1 MPQFYILDV
10 VNKEV
15 LMMESLSG
23 HFEQWGAVL
32 FFIIIYGGA
41 LLFIPFYKKMDK
53 KPAGTYLAFVI
64 AFAIEMHGIPFSMM
78 LIGSI
83 LGRFLPEGIL
93 WGHTLIH
100 DIGYIGLYINFVF
113 AVSGLVLIIM
123 GWYQIYH
130 GYWKKV
136 DGSQT
141 VVDQGI
147 YARIRHPQYLGLM
160 LIATGM
166 VCGWATLTNIIML
179 PIVCV
184 MYHRLAVKEE
194 KMLIEEFGDAYVA
207 YMKKTKRY
215 ISFIY

>member
-1 MPQFYILDV
+1 
-10 VNKEV
+10 
-15 LMMESLSG
+15 
-23 HFEQWGAVL
+23 
-32 FFIIIYGGA
+32 
-41 LLFIPFYKKMDK
+41 
-53 KPAGTYLAFVI
+53 
-64 AFAIEMHGIPFSMM
+64 MHGIPFSMM

-100 DIGYIGLYINFVF
+100 DIGYIGLYINIVF

-160 LIATGM
+160 LIAIGM

-194 KMLIEEFGDAYVA
+194 NMLIEEFGDAYVA

-215 ISFIY
+215 IPFIY

>member
-15 LMMESLSG
+15 LMMEILSG
-23 HFEQWGAVL
+23 HFGQWGAVL

-93 WGHTLIH
+93 WGHTLIQ
-100 DIGYIGLYINFVF
+100 DIGYFGLYINIVL

-194 KMLIEEFGDAYVA
+194 NMLIEEFGDAYVA

-215 ISFIY
+215 IPFIY